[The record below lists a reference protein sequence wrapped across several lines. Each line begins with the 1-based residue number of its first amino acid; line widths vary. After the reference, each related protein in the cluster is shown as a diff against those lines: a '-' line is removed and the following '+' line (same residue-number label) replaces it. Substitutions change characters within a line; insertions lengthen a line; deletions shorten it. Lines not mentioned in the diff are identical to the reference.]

1 MSFRLIKQI
10 GVILATTTADDAAH
24 ATSSFTISSKS
35 SIRITEVA
43 GQDAYVKVSNEGTA
57 VTNSSGVS
65 NGFCLKANSSVTI
78 VPDEKVQAIAVLSAT
93 VANPAVLT
101 IDTPGHGLIAGQQV
115 SLVGAAV
122 AAWNTLI
129 TDSNIASVTSTTIT
143 TDKNSASTAAYTG
156 GGTLMTCFK
165 VSAINETAGSDA
177 GLVIEEVIVG
187 NVGI

>member
-10 GVILATTTADDAAH
+10 GVILTTTLADDAAH
-24 ATSSFTISSKS
+24 ASSSFTIGPKS
-35 SIRITEVA
+35 SIRISEVG

-78 VPDEKVQAIAVLSAT
+78 VPDEKVQSVAVLSAT

-101 IDTPGHGLIAGQQV
+101 IDTPGHGFTAGQQV
-115 SLVGAAV
+115 SLVGASV

-129 TDSNIASVTSTTIT
+129 TNSNIASVTSTTIT
-143 TDKNSASTAAYTG
+143 TDKNSSSTAAYTTD
-156 GGTLMTCFK
+156 GTLVTSFI

-177 GLVIEEVIVG
+177 GLVIEEVVIG
-187 NVGI
+187 NTGV